1 MAAKIKITT
10 VITLRKW
17 VCSLQA
23 WQSFG
28 PSDPPAEIQSKHWQ
42 PSARPFTI
50 NWRNQRNW
58 AEQPLGKLS
67 LLIYYIKRIIYCH
80 SRKRRKKKKKKRENK
95 NRLRV
100 IQNNSEWRPH
110 YTDKKKFWSSVTQ
123 EVGPST
129 DRPLWVAFGLCS
141 QSHRKWGVGTP
152 LTIMC
157 CLCLCSTFTW
167 SRVRQMSG
175 HEDKLIYL
183 DEGKMFFSKQYLR
196 VSCITGGFFTCW
208 AIREPQT
215 ISIMS

>member
-80 SRKRRKKKKKKRENK
+80 SKKRRKKKKKNGRIRIGWGSYKTTQNGGHITQTKR
-95 NRLRV
+95 
-100 IQNNSEWRPH
+100 NSDH
-110 YTDKKKFWSSVTQ
+110 
-123 EVGPST
+123 
-129 DRPLWVAFGLCS
+129 
-141 QSHRKWGVGTP
+141 QSHRKWGPP
-152 LTIMC
+152 LTAVG
-157 CLCLCSTFTW
+157 CLW
-167 SRVRQMSG
+167 SLQPVTQEVGSGDSINHHVLPLSLQHLHLVTCTSNVRPW
-175 HEDKLIYL
+175 
-183 DEGKMFFSKQYLR
+183 R
-196 VSCITGGFFTCW
+196 
-208 AIREPQT
+208 
-215 ISIMS
+215 